1 MVRHADT
8 EMIVM
13 EEEVYTHSCLEIKN
27 VDRHVGPHGEAPR
40 LVMRQRS
47 GEKTW
52 ARAFT
57 VVSAGKTRQ
66 GRVKSLRIS

>member
-8 EMIVM
+8 EMIAM
-13 EEEVYTHSCLEIKN
+13 KEEVYTHGFLEIEN
-27 VDRHVGPHGEAPR
+27 VDRHIGPHGEAPR

-47 GEKTW
+47 GKNMGES
-52 ARAFT
+52 FT

-66 GRVKSLRIS
+66 GGVKRLRIS